1 MPRGGLA
8 DQAANGPVTV
18 VFGVAVFLVFLLV
31 SSQVIVHL
39 YATSTVTAAAFDAAR
54 RVAAEDGGAC
64 GPGGSHAR
72 EQATRV
78 LGRYAADAG
87 GAMQV
92 ECVVVDELVRVTV
105 SGPSPARA
113 MARTLGGLTS
123 LERIERTASVRLE
136 GLDP

>member
-1 MPRGGLA
+1 MPPWGLA
-8 DQAANGPVTV
+8 DQAGNGPVTV
-18 VFGVAVFLVFLLV
+18 VFGVAVFLVFLLL

-54 RVAAEDGGAC
+54 RVAAEEGGAC

-72 EQATRV
+72 EQASRV

-87 GAMQV
+87 GAIRV
-92 ECVVVDELVRVTV
+92 DCTVVDDLVQVTV
-105 SGPSPARA
+105 AGPSPARA

-123 LERIERTASVRLE
+123 LETIERTASVRLE
-136 GLDP
+136 GFDP